1 MFLADLTG
9 AGLTLLTLLFLFLS
23 GYLLARAFLGRGGR
37 LAEEDPLALSI
48 ATLLAASAEGVFL
61 GLVLGI
67 LHVLRIDVA
76 LVVLIGITLVPL
88 LRARRSGEDLWEP
101 LRVLGR
107 RVRDRVRKHP
117 ILSLIAA
124 HAVFAEGL
132 RGLMRPPLSWDAL
145 MYHLLITATWLQ
157 EQRIIPIFGMH
168 PTYFYGY
175 QPSNG
180 SVWLWWWMAPSHGEL
195 YANLAF
201 FPLTLLLALAAGGIA
216 RELGARRHWPLAAF
230 LTLLIPVVIRFTA
243 TQYVDI
249 FMGATFAAAA
259 FFALRWMRDARWSDA
274 VLAGAGMGL
283 AAGTKVLGIPF
294 ALALGIVV
302 LFARGDRRQ
311 WGRRLGQLGAALLV
325 MALLGGFFYARNALV
340 GAGPLGARCEGTPG
354 AADGPDVPK
363 IPRINT
369 VAWMIQ
375 NGQISAGTLADVFLG
390 VPRLGSE
397 EIGVG
402 PQVLLLLPF
411 FLLPWLLP
419 KDVRRGAL
427 LVWSQVLIQLL
438 VWVTVPYGTSG
449 HVFANVRYLSGA
461 LALLFAGAVAMGER
475 FVPDK
480 TLRVLALLLLIQDLL
495 MLHTEMPR
503 TVRLALALVD
513 IGLVA
518 VALSPRLRDFGRSR
532 ARELALAAAVLLL
545 LVTPVWARFRTQDRT
560 RAFQNE
566 YTAHKTAAWLF
577 APGWGWLE
585 KNGGNGTVA
594 VIGAPSTFFIYPVMG
609 PRLERKAIYV
619 NINRRN
625 SRNAADYPGCD
636 PRVDP
641 DPQAWLENLLRQEVR
656 WVYIHRFPEVDFPRE
671 VEWILARPDLF
682 ELRFDT
688 NTNLVFEF
696 LPVARLSGEGATI
709 PPDQNRQQ

>member
-23 GYLLARAFLGRGGR
+23 GYLLARVLLGRR
-37 LAEEDPLALSI
+37 AEEDPLALSI
-48 ATLLAASAEGVFL
+48 ATLLVASAEGVFL

-67 LHVLRIDVA
+67 LHVLRADVG
-76 LVVLIGITLVPL
+76 LVVLIGLTLIPL
-88 LRARRSGEDLWEP
+88 LRARRSGEDLWAP

-107 RVRDRVRKHP
+107 RVRDRVREHP

-145 MYHLLITATWLQ
+145 MYHLLITGTWLQ

-180 SVWLWWWMAPSHGEL
+180 SVWLWWWMAPSHSEL

-201 FPLTLLLALAAGGIA
+201 FPHTVLLALAAGGIA

-230 LTLLIPVVIRFTA
+230 VTLLIPVVIRFTA

-249 FMGATFAAAA
+249 FLGAAFAAAV
-259 FFALRWMRDARWSDA
+259 FFGLRWMREATWSDA

-283 AAGTKVLGIPF
+283 AAGTKVLGLPF
-294 ALALGIVV
+294 ALSVGLVI
-302 LFARGDRRQ
+302 LFARGS
-311 WGRRLGQLGAALLV
+311 WGRRTGQLGAALLALV
-325 MALLGGFFYARNALV
+325 LLGGFFYARNAVV

-354 AADGPDVPK
+354 AADGPEVPK
-363 IPRINT
+363 IPRIHT

-375 NGQISAGTLADVFLG
+375 EGQISAGTLADVFLG
-390 VPRLGSE
+390 VPRHGSE

-419 KDVRRGAL
+419 REVRRGAWVVWG
-427 LVWSQVLIQLL
+427 LVLVQLL

-449 HVFANVRYLSGA
+449 HVFANVRYLIGV
-461 LALLFAGAVAMGER
+461 LALMFAGAVAMGER

-480 TLRVLALLLLIQDLL
+480 TLRALVLLLLIQDLL

-513 IGLVA
+513 IGLIA
-518 VALSPRLRDFGRSR
+518 VALSPRLRDLFRNR
-532 ARELALAAAVLLL
+532 ARELALATVALLL
-545 LVTPVWARFRTQDRT
+545 LVTPFWARYRVQDRI
-560 RAFQNE
+560 RAFQTE

-594 VIGAPSTFFIYPVMG
+594 VIGAPSNFFVYPVMG
-609 PRLERKAIYV
+609 TRLERKAIYV
-619 NINRRN
+619 NFNRQN

-656 WVYIHRFPEVDFPRE
+656 WIYLHRFPQVDFQRE
-671 VEWILARPDLF
+671 TEWILARPDLF
-682 ELRFDT
+682 ALRYDS

-696 LPVARLSGEGATI
+696 LPVARLSGEGEGATI
-709 PPDQNRQQ
+709 PPDQNRQR

>member
-1 MFLADLTG
+1 MFLADLLG
-9 AGLTLLTLLFLFLS
+9 AGLTLATLLFLFLS
-23 GYLLARAFLGRGGR
+23 GYLLARSFLGRR
-37 LAEEDPLALSI
+37 AEGDPLALAI
-48 ATLLAASAEGVFL
+48 AALLLTTAEGVFL

-76 LVVLIGITLVPL
+76 LVILIGITLVPL
-88 LRARRSGEDLWEP
+88 LRARRSGEDLWAP

-107 RVRDRVRKHP
+107 RLRDRVREHP
-117 ILSLIAA
+117 VLSLIAA

-132 RGLMRPPLSWDAL
+132 RGLVRPPLSWDAL

-201 FPLTLLLALAAGGIA
+201 FPQTFLLALAAGGIA
-216 RELGARRHWPLAAF
+216 RELGARRHWPLAALF
-230 LTLLIPVVIRFTA
+230 TLLVPVVIRFTA

-249 FMGATFAAAA
+249 FLGAAFAAAT
-259 FFALRWMRDARWSDA
+259 FFALRWMREAGWSDA

-283 AAGTKVLGIPF
+283 AAGSKVLGIPF

-311 WGRRLGQLGAALLV
+311 WSRRVGQLGAALLV

-354 AADGPDVPK
+354 AADGPAVPK

-375 NGQISAGTLADVFLG
+375 EGQISAGTLADVFLG

-419 KDVRRGAL
+419 KEVRRSAL

-461 LALLFAGAVAMGER
+461 LALMFAGAVAVGER
-475 FVPDK
+475 FLPDR
-480 TLRVLALLLLIQDLL
+480 TLRALALLLLIQDLL

-503 TVRLALALVD
+503 TVRIALAMVD
-513 IGLVA
+513 IGLIA
-518 VALSPRLRDFGRSR
+518 VALSPGLRQFGRNR
-532 ARELALAAAVLLL
+532 ARELALASLALLL
-545 LVTPVWARFRTQDRT
+545 LITPAWAGFRAKDRM

-585 KNGGNGTVA
+585 KNGGDGTVA
-594 VIGAPSTFFIYPVMG
+594 VIGAPSNFFIYPVMG
-609 PRLERKAIYV
+609 ARLERKAIYV

-656 WVYIHRFPEVDFPRE
+656 WVYLHRFPQVDFPRE
-671 VEWILARPDLF
+671 TEWILARPDLF
-682 ELRFDT
+682 ALRYDS
-688 NTNLVFEF
+688 NVNLVYEF
-696 LPVARLSGEGATI
+696 LPVARLLGAGGGATMT
-709 PPDQNRQQ
+709 PDQNRQR

>member
-23 GYLLARAFLGRGGR
+23 GYLLARVLLGRR
-37 LAEEDPLALSI
+37 AEEDPLALSI
-48 ATLLAASAEGVFL
+48 ATLLVASAEGVFL

-67 LHVLRIDVA
+67 LHVLRADVG
-76 LVVLIGITLVPL
+76 LVVLIGLTLIPL
-88 LRARRSGEDLWEP
+88 LRARRSGEDLWAP

-107 RVRDRVRKHP
+107 RVRDRVREHP

-145 MYHLLITATWLQ
+145 MYHLLITGTWLQ

-180 SVWLWWWMAPSHGEL
+180 SVWLWWWMAPSHSEL

-201 FPLTLLLALAAGGIA
+201 FPHTVLLALAAGGIA

-230 LTLLIPVVIRFTA
+230 VTLLIPVVIRFTA

-249 FMGATFAAAA
+249 FLGAAFAAAV
-259 FFALRWMRDARWSDA
+259 FFGLRWMREATWSDA

-283 AAGTKVLGIPF
+283 AAGTKVLGLPF
-294 ALALGIVV
+294 ALSVGLVI
-302 LFARGDRRQ
+302 LFARGS
-311 WGRRLGQLGAALLV
+311 WGRRTGQLGAALLALV
-325 MALLGGFFYARNALV
+325 LLGGFFYARNAVV

-354 AADGPDVPK
+354 AADGPEVPK
-363 IPRINT
+363 IPRIHT

-375 NGQISAGTLADVFLG
+375 EGQISAGTLADVFLG

-419 KDVRRGAL
+419 REVRRGAWVVWG
-427 LVWSQVLIQLL
+427 LVLVQLL
-438 VWVTVPYGTSG
+438 VWITVPYGTSG
-449 HVFANVRYLSGA
+449 HVFANVRYLDGV
-461 LALLFAGAVAMGER
+461 LALMFAGAVAMGER

-480 TLRVLALLLLIQDLL
+480 TLRALVLLLLIQDLL

-503 TVRLALALVD
+503 TVRIALALVD
-513 IGLVA
+513 IGLIA
-518 VALSPRLRDFGRSR
+518 VALSPRLRDLFRHR
-532 ARELALAAAVLLL
+532 ARELALATVALLL
-545 LVTPVWARFRTQDRT
+545 LVTPFWADFRAQDRI

-585 KNGGNGTVA
+585 KNGGDGTVA
-594 VIGAPSTFFIYPVMG
+594 VIGAPSNFFVYPVMG
-609 PRLERKAIYV
+609 TRLERKAIYV
-619 NINRRN
+619 NFNRQN

-656 WVYIHRFPEVDFPRE
+656 WIYLHRFPQVDFQRE
-671 VEWILARPDLF
+671 TEWILARPDLF
-682 ELRFDT
+682 ALRYDS

-696 LPVARLSGEGATI
+696 LPVARLSGEGEGATI
-709 PPDQNRQQ
+709 PPDQNRQR